1 MMVAIPVNKCTAFIS
16 MVLCSRRICRI
27 MFFFASLFHS
37 SSTTTL
43 EHQQPNSYRCF
54 FCWCF
59 FAFVFFHFPWPSTM
73 NCIFT
78 TCFLY
83 FFIVVTSRSCT
94 RKINLSHPTA
104 NVSSAKH
111 WKLKYIFIHRTGHGE
126 IDSTDPINPTADV
139 HDEWTS
145 TNCINVILNR
155 LSRIGSKNQFSL
167 SSSNGSKCR
176 CFFLMLL
183 LEPTLKYWS
192 KHGEIC
198 SRNGPAKA
206 SILRRALPCWSATK
220 TIISFYRFRFY
231 SRKWKQFRYCW
242 AIDNYAIRLTFSFI
256 LQRLMPNRL
265 KTMFPLQA
273 SP

>member
-73 NCIFT
+73 NRIFT
-78 TCFLY
+78 TFFLI
-83 FFIVVTSRSCT
+83 FFYCCHFTLVYTKNQSFSSYC
-94 RKINLSHPTA
+94 
-104 NVSSAKH
+104 VSSAKH

-176 CFFLMLL
+176 CFF
-183 LEPTLKYWS
+183 
-192 KHGEIC
+192 
-198 SRNGPAKA
+198 
-206 SILRRALPCWSATK
+206 
-220 TIISFYRFRFY
+220 
-231 SRKWKQFRYCW
+231 
-242 AIDNYAIRLTFSFI
+242 
-256 LQRLMPNRL
+256 
-265 KTMFPLQA
+265 
-273 SP
+273 

>member
-16 MVLCSRRICRI
+16 MVFCSRRICRI

-78 TCFLY
+78 TCFYIFLL
-83 FFIVVTSRSCT
+83 
-94 RKINLSHPTA
+94 LSLHARVHEKSIFLILLRTCQAPSTE
-104 NVSSAKH
+104 NWNIS
-111 WKLKYIFIHRTGHGE
+111 FIHRTGHGE

-176 CFFLMLL
+176 CFF
-183 LEPTLKYWS
+183 
-192 KHGEIC
+192 
-198 SRNGPAKA
+198 
-206 SILRRALPCWSATK
+206 
-220 TIISFYRFRFY
+220 
-231 SRKWKQFRYCW
+231 
-242 AIDNYAIRLTFSFI
+242 
-256 LQRLMPNRL
+256 
-265 KTMFPLQA
+265 
-273 SP
+273 